1 MFLIST
7 LLLAFALAIG
17 TLALY
22 QVFVRDR
29 DPVAVRL
36 RDLRSRA
43 LAARPNLDPDAPGPL
58 MGLLATLGGFLP
70 TSDSSEALQSGLVRA
85 GIRDPKASVAF
96 LGSKVASA
104 AVCGIGWVVVNF
116 IMARPI
122 GSIVLSGGV
131 AAAVGFYVPTIWLY
145 MKGASRQAEVQA
157 ALPDAL
163 DLLVVCVE
171 AGLGLN
177 AAIERVGREITLASP
192 ALSDELLVVGQE
204 IRTGLTRSDALRRL
218 ARRTGVDDL
227 YALTAMLIQADRL
240 GTSVAQSLRAHA
252 DSMRTK
258 RRQRAEQAARKAGIK
273 LAFPLVFLIFP
284 ALLIVI
290 LGPAA
295 IQLAAAMAA
304 QNASS
309 H

>member
-7 LLLAFALAIG
+7 VLLAFALAIG
-17 TLALY
+17 TIALY

-43 LAARPNLDPDAPGPL
+43 LASRPNLDPDSPSPL
-58 MGLLATLGGFLP
+58 AGLLATLGGFLP
-70 TSDSSEALQSGLVRA
+70 TSDSNEALQSGLVRA
-85 GIRDPKASVAF
+85 GIRDPRAGLVF
-96 LGSKVASA
+96 LGSKIVGAV
-104 AVCGIGWVVVNF
+104 VCGAGWIAVNF
-116 IMARPI
+116 AMARPI
-122 GSIVLSGGV
+122 GSIVVSGGI
-131 AAAVGFYVPTIWLY
+131 AAAVGFYLPTIWLY
-145 MKGASRQAEVQA
+145 VKGASRQGHIQS

-192 ALSDELLVVGQE
+192 ALSDELLLVGQE

-227 YALTAMLIQADRL
+227 YALTAMLIQADKL
-240 GTSVAQSLRAHA
+240 GTSVAQSLRSHA
-252 DSMRTK
+252 ESMRTK

-295 IQLAAAMAA
+295 IQLAQAIAA
-304 QNASS
+304 QNGSN
-309 H
+309 

>member
-7 LLLAFALAIG
+7 ILLAFALAVG

-43 LAARPNLDPDAPGPL
+43 LAARPDLDSEAPGL
-58 MGLLATLGGFLP
+58 VSGLLATLGGFLP
-70 TSDSSEALQSGLVRA
+70 ASDSNEALQSGLVRA
-85 GIRDPKASVAF
+85 GIRDPRASLVF
-96 LGSKVASA
+96 LGSKFVLAVAF
-104 AVCGIGWVVVNF
+104 GFGWIALNF
-116 IMARPI
+116 FLARPI
-122 GSIVLSGGV
+122 GSILFSGLI
-131 AAAVGFYVPTIWLY
+131 AATVGFYLPTVWLY
-145 MKGASRQAEVQA
+145 TKGSARRSHIQTAI
-157 ALPDAL
+157 PDAL

-177 AAIERVGREITLASP
+177 AAIERVGREIAIASP
-192 ALSDELLVVGQE
+192 ALSEELLLVGQE
-204 IRTGLTRSDALRRL
+204 IRTGLTRADALRRL

-240 GTSVAQSLRAHA
+240 GTSVAQSLRSHA
-252 DSMRTK
+252 ESMRTK

-295 IQLAAAMAA
+295 IQLAQAIAA
-304 QNASS
+304 QNASK
-309 H
+309 

>member
-7 LLLAFALAIG
+7 LLLAIALSAG
-17 TLALY
+17 TVAVY
-22 QVFVRDR
+22 QLFVRDR

-43 LAARPNLDPDAPGPL
+43 LAARPNLDPDAPSPL
-58 MGLLATLGGFLP
+58 AGLLATLGGFLP
-70 TSDSSEALQSGLVRA
+70 TSDSNEALQSGLVRA
-85 GIRDPKASVAF
+85 GIRNPGASQVF
-96 LGSKVASA
+96 LGTKFVG
-104 AVCGIGWVVVNF
+104 AVVIGIGWIVVNF

-122 GSIVLSGGV
+122 GSVAFSGAI
-131 AAAVGFYVPTIWLY
+131 AAVVGFYLPTVWLY
-145 MKGASRQAEVQA
+145 MKGSARQGQIQV

-177 AAIERVGREITLASP
+177 AAIERVGREIAIASP
-192 ALSDELLVVGQE
+192 ALSDELLLVGQE
-204 IRTGLTRSDALRRL
+204 IRAGLTRSDALRRL

-227 YALTAMLIQADRL
+227 YSLTAMLIQADKL
-240 GTSVAQSLRAHA
+240 GTSIAQSLRAHA
-252 DSMRTK
+252 ESMRTK
-258 RRQRAEQAARKAGIK
+258 RRQRAEQTARKAGIK

-295 IQLAAAMAA
+295 IQLMQAIAA
-304 QNASS
+304 QNAQ
-309 H
+309 

>member
-7 LLLAFALAIG
+7 ILLAFALAVG
-17 TLALY
+17 TIALY

-43 LAARPNLDPDAPGPL
+43 LAARPNLDPDTPSPIA
-58 MGLLATLGGFLP
+58 GLLATLGGFLP
-70 TSDSSEALQSGLVRA
+70 TSDSNEALHSGLVRA
-85 GIRDPKASVAF
+85 GIRDPRASLVF
-96 LGSKVASA
+96 LGCKLVGA
-104 AVCGIGWVVVNF
+104 VVVGFGWIALNF
-116 IMARPI
+116 AMARPI
-122 GSIVLSGGV
+122 GSIVLSGGI
-131 AAAVGFYVPTIWLY
+131 AAAVGFYLPTIWLY
-145 MKGASRQAEVQA
+145 LKGSSRQGQVQT

-177 AAIERVGREITLASP
+177 AAIERVGREIALASP

-218 ARRTGVDDL
+218 ARRTGVEDL
-227 YALTAMLIQADRL
+227 YALTAMLIQADKL
-240 GTSVAQSLRAHA
+240 GTSIAQSLRSHA
-252 DSMRTK
+252 ESMRTK
-258 RRQRAEQAARKAGIK
+258 RRQRAEQTARKAGIK

-295 IQLAAAMAA
+295 IQLAQAIAA
-304 QNASS
+304 QNAS

>member
-7 LLLAFALAIG
+7 ILLAFALAVG

-43 LAARPNLDPDAPGPL
+43 LAARPNLDPDSPGPIA
-58 MGLLATLGGFLP
+58 GLLATIGGFLP

-85 GIRDPKASVAF
+85 GIRDPKASLVF
-96 LGSKVASA
+96 LGSKLVGA
-104 AVCGIGWVVVNF
+104 AVCGLGWVAVNWA
-116 IMARPI
+116 MARPI
-122 GSIVLSGGV
+122 GSIVFSGGI
-131 AAAVGFYVPTIWLY
+131 AAVVGFYLPTVWLY
-145 MKGASRQAEVQA
+145 LKGSERQGKIQT

-177 AAIERVGREITLASP
+177 AAIERVGREIAIASP
-192 ALSDELLVVGQE
+192 ELSDELLLVGQE

-240 GTSVAQSLRAHA
+240 GTSIAQSLRAHA
-252 DSMRTK
+252 ESMRTK
-258 RRQRAEQAARKAGIK
+258 RRQRAEQAARKASIK

-295 IQLAAAMAA
+295 IQLAAAIAA
-304 QNASS
+304 QNASN
-309 H
+309 